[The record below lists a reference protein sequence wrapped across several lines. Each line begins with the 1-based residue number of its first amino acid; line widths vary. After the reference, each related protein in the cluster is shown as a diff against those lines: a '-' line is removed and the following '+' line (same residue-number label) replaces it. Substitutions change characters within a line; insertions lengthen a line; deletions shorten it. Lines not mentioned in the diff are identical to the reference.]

1 MANFTPIIN
10 NNESQC
16 YYFQQACTT
25 FEEKNTTLENLPI
38 TDAKFGIL
46 NFTAV
51 HCLPTNVEQE
61 FVFVI
66 DNSGSMSDLCSDKRT
81 KMQHIIHTLKKMVI
95 YFKENPDIKANITIF
110 TFDDKF
116 CKIIERT
123 NIKEKIHEIL
133 EKINNIEPDGGTNI
147 ELALKKTSDYIY
159 DLRCLYPNNQINH
172 IFMTDGEVTMGEN
185 NPNNLLRIV
194 DKSVY
199 NIFVGFGINH
209 DANLLNTISAGN
221 KGAYYFVDKIEKAG
235 LVYGEILHNLLY
247 KMIYDVEICIT
258 NGFIYNYISNL
269 WTNRLYI
276 GDITGETNKIYHI
289 ISNCPDDFRLLIQC
303 KKNRN
308 DNFNTLSFSINK
320 KDNDIE
326 TDFDKYIFRQKTL
339 ELLYEAKKCQQE
351 QEEYHNYINHIDYI
365 INSFNMDDDFINDK
379 SKQNAKQSEEELKN
393 KYDSIEKNTVYLK
406 KKMISL
412 LVEMKKYMQDNNMCG
427 DGFITN
433 LCSDIYVSHKT
444 FGTKFGN
451 MFICARQTSQGTQR
465 GYTVCKT
472 PDLSHDS
479 HSGNTK
485 IFSLAPPKLSRHS
498 NTCKYDDL
506 LEPSEV
512 SDPYEVSEVENSDY
526 NDYNDYNFESAP
538 YLTPTATQIMRS
550 VSDNTTIVEN
560 FDFYLSD
567 TSDSSYCTP

>member
-1 MANFTPIIN
+1 MSSFTSIN
-10 NNESQC
+10 TNNDSQ
-16 YYFQQACTT
+16 YHYFKQAFTT
-25 FEEKNTTLENLPI
+25 FEEKNTELENLPI

-51 HCLPTNVEQE
+51 YCLPTKVEQD

-66 DNSGSMSDLCSDKRT
+66 DNSGSMDDLCSDKRS

-95 YFKENPDIKANITIF
+95 YFRENPDIKANITIF

-116 CKIIERT
+116 CKIVERV

-133 EKINNIEPDGGTNI
+133 DKIDNIESDGGTNI

-159 DLRCLYPNNQINH
+159 ELRCLYPNNQINH

-185 NPNNLLRIV
+185 NPNNLLRFV
-194 DKSVY
+194 DKTVY

-221 KGAYYFVDKIEKAG
+221 KGAYYFVDEIEKAG
-235 LVYGEILHNLLY
+235 LVYGEILHSLLY
-247 KMIYDVEICIT
+247 KMIYDVEICII

-303 KKNRN
+303 KKNIT
-308 DNFNTLSFSINK
+308 DNINMLSFSINK
-320 KDNDIE
+320 KDDDVV
-326 TDFDKYIFRQKTL
+326 TDFDKYIFRQRTL
-339 ELLYEAKKCQQE
+339 EFLYEAKKCQQE
-351 QEEYHNYINHIDYI
+351 QQEHYNFMNHIDD
-365 INSFNMDDDFINDK
+365 FNTYDDFVNNK
-379 SKQNAKQSEEELKN
+379 SKQNDEDFKK
-393 KYDSIEKNTVYLK
+393 KYDDIEEKCNVVK
-406 KKMISL
+406 KKMLDL
-412 LVEMKKYMQDNNMCG
+412 LFEMKKYMQDNNMRG

-433 LCSDIYVSHKT
+433 LCSDIYISYKT

-472 PDLSHDS
+472 PDLLYDIQC
-479 HSGNTK
+479 GNNRRG
-485 IFSLAPPKLSRHS
+485 SYPNLSRYTS
-498 NTCKYDDL
+498 TCKYDD
-506 LEPSEV
+506 
-512 SDPYEVSEVENSDY
+512 YEV
-526 NDYNDYNFESAP
+526 NDYEVNDYEVNEDETDNDNDTTLDFNYNFENAP

-550 VSDNTTIVEN
+550 VGNNTCNVEK

-567 TSDSSYCTP
+567 TSDSSSSLNSTP